1 MVCFQNEFSDVVG
14 LNYKPDSAIRLS
26 RKQSGQR
33 TERTLKMTQD
43 AVAVWLGIDWADQ
56 KHRWAMRI
64 DGETC
69 IQQGELEHTPE
80 AIEQFISGL
89 AVRFPGQRVAVALEQ
104 SRGALIFMLGKY
116 DHLVIYPI
124 HPNPLN
130 HYRKSV
136 YPSGAKSD
144 RSDAALILDF
154 LYTHTERLRPF
165 HPDTVETRTLQ
176 LLVEARR
183 DAVDDKTRYLH
194 RLTAQ
199 LKMFFPQVL
208 DWFSTVDTVVVG
220 QLLQKWPTLDQLQRA
235 PTGKVAV
242 FLRKHR
248 IPDSRIADL
257 QQLIKNSVA
266 AINDTA
272 VLESSMLI
280 VRRIVRQME
289 TLRESIAEHDKRIA
303 ELAQTHPD
311 YGIFS
316 SFPGAGPAMSPR
328 LIAAFG
334 TQRERYSTASAV
346 QCYAGIAPVTESSGK
361 QKWVHWRWACP
372 KFLRQTFHE
381 WAWMSTR
388 KSEWARIFY
397 AQQRERNK
405 SHHAAVRALSF
416 KWLRILFRCWK
427 DRAPYDEAR
436 YASVLQKRPVLSST
450 LSISEG

>member
-1 MVCFQNEFSDVVG
+1 
-14 LNYKPDSAIRLS
+14 
-26 RKQSGQR
+26 
-33 TERTLKMTQD
+33 MTQD
-43 AVAVWLGIDWADQ
+43 EVAVWLGIDWAEQ

-64 DGETC
+64 AGERRVT
-69 IQQGELEHTPE
+69 QGDLDHTPE
-80 AIEQFISGL
+80 AVEQFVSAL

-116 DHLVIYPI
+116 AHLVLYPV
-124 HPNPLN
+124 HPNTLD

-144 RSDAALILDF
+144 PSDAALILD
-154 LYTHTERLRPF
+154 LLCMHTERLRPF
-165 HPDTVETRTLQ
+165 EPDTVETRTLQ

-220 QLLQKWPTLDQLQRA
+220 QLLQQWPTLEELQRA
-235 PTGKVAV
+235 PVSAVAG

-248 IPDSRIADL
+248 IPETRIGVL
-257 QQLIKNSVA
+257 QQFIGQ
-266 AINDTA
+266 AIPAVNDVA
-272 VLESSMLI
+272 VLESSVLI
-280 VRRIVRQME
+280 VRRIVGQLDA
-289 TLRESIAEHDKRIA
+289 LRTAIAEHDKKIA
-303 ELAQTHPD
+303 DLARSHPD
-311 YGIFS
+311 FGIFS
-316 SFPGAGPAMSPR
+316 SLPGAGPAMAPR

-334 TQRERYSTASAV
+334 TQRDRYATAAAI

-388 KSEWARIFY
+388 KPGWAREFY
-397 AQQRERNK
+397 ERQRERNK
-405 SHHAAVRALSF
+405 SHHAAVRALAF
-416 KWLRILFRCWK
+416 KWLRIVYRCWK
-427 DRAPYDEAR
+427 DRVPYQEAR
-436 YASVLQKRPVLSST
+436 YAVALQKHKAAKPVEIHVKRIAGFAKLDGFSC
-450 LSISEG
+450 

>member
-1 MVCFQNEFSDVVG
+1 
-14 LNYKPDSAIRLS
+14 
-26 RKQSGQR
+26 
-33 TERTLKMTQD
+33 MTQD
-43 AVAVWLGIDWADQ
+43 GVTLWLGIDWADQ
-56 KHRWAMRI
+56 KHRWALRVA
-64 DGETC
+64 GQSR

-80 AIEQFISGL
+80 AIEQFVSGL
-89 AVRFPGQRVAVALEQ
+89 ALQFPGQRMAVALEQ
-104 SRGALIFMLGKY
+104 SRGALLFLLGKY
-116 DHLVIYPI
+116 AHLILYPL
-124 HPNPLN
+124 HPNTVN

-144 RSDAALILDF
+144 PSDAALILD
-154 LYTHTERLRPF
+154 LLCKHTERLRPF
-165 HPDTVETRTLQ
+165 QPDTVETRTLQ

-183 DAVDDKTRYLH
+183 EAVDDKTRFLN

-220 QLLQKWPTLDQLQRA
+220 RLLQKWPTLDELQRA
-235 PTGKVAV
+235 SATKVAA

-248 IPDSRIADL
+248 IPDSRIAAL
-257 QQLIKNSVA
+257 QQLIQQSVV
-266 AINDTA
+266 AIRDTA
-272 VLESSMLI
+272 VLESSALI
-280 VRRIVRQME
+280 VKRLVRQME
-289 TLRESIAEHDKRIA
+289 ILRESIAEHDKRIA
-303 ELAQTHPD
+303 ELTEAHPD

-316 SFPGAGPAMSPR
+316 SLPGAGPAMTPR

-334 TQRERYSTASAV
+334 TQRERYPTASAI

-381 WAWMSTR
+381 WAWLSTR
-388 KSEWARIFY
+388 KSTWARTFY
-397 AQQRERNK
+397 DQQRDRNK

-427 DRAPYDEAR
+427 DSVPYDEER
-436 YASVLQKRPVLSST
+436 YVLSLQKRAAVKSVE
-450 LSISEG
+450 ISCKNVAGFDKLDGFSC